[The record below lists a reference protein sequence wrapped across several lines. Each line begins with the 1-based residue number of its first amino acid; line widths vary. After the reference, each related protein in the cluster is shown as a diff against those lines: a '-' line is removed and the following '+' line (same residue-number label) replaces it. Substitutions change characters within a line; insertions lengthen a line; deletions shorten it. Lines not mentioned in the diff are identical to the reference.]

1 MRRLRIGATYG
12 QKRQTNRPRNRL
24 GIPASADKLRFMS
37 RAPSPTGPNGGRQ
50 ASTTGRDAKGRFAP
64 GNKAA
69 KGNPH
74 AKRVQDIRGA
84 MLDTV
89 TYKDVRDIVR
99 SLIDKAKGGDVQA
112 AREVLDRSLGKVKQ
126 PMEMD
131 FEPESE
137 EWTLEKIEQLHDDL
151 IAMGIPG
158 IPAIECARQAR
169 FLRDNPHLELEDM

>member
-1 MRRLRIGATYG
+1 MGVAVL
-12 QKRQTNRPRNRL
+12 
-24 GIPASADKLRFMS
+24 ADKIRVMS
-37 RAPSPTGPNGGRQ
+37 RAPSPTGPNGGHHV
-50 ASTTGRDAKGRFAP
+50 SSTGRDAKGRFAP

-74 AKRVQDIRGA
+74 AKRVQDIRAA

-89 TYKDVRDIVR
+89 TYKDVCDIVR

-131 FEPESE
+131 FELEPEQWTPES
-137 EWTLEKIEQLHDDL
+137 IEQLHDEL
-151 IAMGIPG
+151 IGLGRPG
-158 IPAIECARQAR
+158 LPAIECARQAR
-169 FLRDNPHLELEDM
+169 FLRDNPDLELEDM